1 MLRQWVG
8 KNVDLKLLSEYAGDF
23 FKDKGFE
30 IRIEGSDSE
39 YKIILGF
46 QHALERHENIDIRI
60 LGNPND
66 FVVEFSADR
75 RARSA
80 ILFGYVTSLIGGG
93 SLLLRGLKS
102 LERLRKLENEFWV
115 QIEQGVER
123 LTNLR

>member
-1 MLRQWVG
+1 MFRRWVG

-23 FKDKGFE
+23 FKDKGFK
-30 IRIEGSDSE
+30 IRIDGSDSE

-46 QHALERHENIDIRI
+46 QRALERHENIDIRI

-80 ILFGYVTSLIGGG
+80 ILFGYVASLIGGG

-102 LERLRKLENEFWV
+102 LERLRKLEKEFWV
-115 QIEQGVER
+115 QIEHCVER
-123 LTNLR
+123 LTNVR

>member
-46 QHALERHENIDIRI
+46 QYALERHENIDIRI